1 MHDAS
6 ENDSE
11 IEKLYQGMI
20 LLSKSYTMYN
30 IN

>member
-1 MHDAS
+1 MHDAA

-11 IEKLYQGMI
+11 IEKLYHGMI